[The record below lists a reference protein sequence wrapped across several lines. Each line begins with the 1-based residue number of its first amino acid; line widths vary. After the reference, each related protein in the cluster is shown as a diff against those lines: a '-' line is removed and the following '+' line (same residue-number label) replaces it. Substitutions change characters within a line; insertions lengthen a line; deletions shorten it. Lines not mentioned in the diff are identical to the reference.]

1 MRLIASDTS
10 LLLPGLLSATGQRRR
25 LLVVLAY
32 GAASYYARFGKD
44 EAAALE
50 QRAARNGTE
59 PRGLPISDLI
69 ARAAEQTAQFEE
81 LLPAMTPNDLL
92 LVGGAYLFDEV
103 ERKLRQRGDRIARGV
118 VGSGAV
124 VRLLQAICESVVPPF
139 PLTETPLHTDGRDR
153 NDDPLIEIGLRAGA
167 IAMVSDDRRH
177 VSLSADAPTVYRSTM
192 SGAELLAYQFAP
204 FVEEVVNTLHFNLSD
219 VDPDLLRF
227 AYR

>member
-32 GAASYYARFGKD
+32 GAACYYARFGED

-50 QRAARNGTE
+50 QLAARSGTE
-59 PRGLPISDLI
+59 PRGFPISNLI
-69 ARAAEQTAQFEE
+69 VRAAEQKAQFEE
-81 LLPAMTPNDLL
+81 HLPAMTPDDLL
-92 LVGGAYLFDEV
+92 LCGGAYLFDEV
-103 ERKLRQRGDRIARGV
+103 ERKLRERGDRIARGGV
-118 VGSGAV
+118 DVGAV
-124 VRLLQAICESVVPPF
+124 VRLLQAVCGMVVPPF
-139 PLTETPLHTDGRDR
+139 PLTETPEHTDGRDR

-177 VSLSADAPTVYRSTM
+177 VSLSAHAPTTYQDRRTGVQLR
-192 SGAELLAYQFAP
+192 AYQFAP
-204 FVEEVVNTLHFNLSD
+204 FVEEHVNTLHFDLAD
-219 VDPDLLRF
+219 VDPSLLRF